1 MIAVNQI
8 ISWHDEFEGRVDR
21 ILWIS
26 EEQNALYAIDIT
38 KKKGLPVFYHVTD
51 VSNAIET
58 GKATWVD
65 DDPWSLHFF
74 EEELSP
80 AQRDVRDKAWS
91 IIVELTGM
99 ENEPAVFIKKQRG
112 AMIRKVAE
120 KHNLRE
126 YYIYRHLFR
135 YWQRGLNKNAL
146 IPDYVFSGGK
156 GKNREPGERKRGRP
170 RKSMQFS
177 EGINLTSQLREI
189 ICRSIK
195 EFYLQSG
202 KMSLPQAYQSML
214 KKYFSEDIEIDNGAV
229 KVTLVEEEKRPSFT
243 QFYQVYRKEFD
254 ESDAVKAREG
264 EKEFLRNNRAITG
277 DSTAEAFGPGE
288 KFQFD
293 ATIADIYLVSRLK
306 REHIIGRPVI
316 YGVIDV
322 FSRMVV
328 GVYVGLEGPSWLGA
342 MMALANVVQDKP
354 KFCQEYGIAIE
365 DEQWP
370 CRHLPSALLAD
381 RGEML
386 QGDLEPLLDSLRIRG
401 ENTPAY
407 RGDLKGIIERLFKTI
422 QDEFRPTTPGAV
434 QRDFQERGA
443 QDYRLNAKLD
453 IYQFTKIILAVIIE
467 HNNMKVLPRY
477 IRDQQMIA
485 EDVKPIPI
493 ELWNWGV
500 KNRSGSLRWIDE
512 EIVKLNLMPR
522 DNAIVTS
529 RGILFKKM
537 HYSCEIALKN
547 RWFEKARQKGT
558 WKIEV
563 SYDPRIISPIY
574 IRSENGRE
582 YEVCRLLDKDLRFQG
597 MSLSEVEDLLSYE
610 NTMTSDLKKEG
621 LYSGVQVRALI
632 DQVVEEAITKTNNAA
647 QNGLQ
652 TKKKRLK
659 GIRSNRKEER
669 EIIRQKE
676 AFVLEDASRQS
687 IAKIEVKA
695 EPAKKEDGNV
705 PSHLISYLL
714 KQQKE
719 RGDS

>member
-8 ISWHDEFEGRVDR
+8 ISWHDEFKGRVDR

-80 AQRDVRDKAWS
+80 AQREVRDKAWN

-99 ENEPAVFIKKQRG
+99 ENEPAIFIKKQRG

-177 EGINLTSQLREI
+177 EGINLTSQLRET

-354 KFCQEYGIAIE
+354 KFCQEYGIVIE

-386 QGDLEPLLDSLRIRG
+386 QGDLEPLLDTLRIRG

-522 DNAIVTS
+522 DSAVVTS

-563 SYDPRIISPIY
+563 SYDPRIMSPIY

-597 MSLSEVEDLLSYE
+597 MSLSEVEDLLNYE
-610 NTMTSDLKKEG
+610 NTMTNDLKKEG

-632 DQVVEEAITKTNNAA
+632 DQVVEEAITKTNNAT

-676 AFVLEDASRQS
+676 AFVLEDASRPS
-687 IAKIEVKA
+687 IEKTEVKA

>member
-65 DDPWSLHFF
+65 NDPWSLHFF

-99 ENEPAVFIKKQRG
+99 ENEPAIFIKKQRG

-156 GKNREPGERKRGRP
+156 GRNREPGERKRGRP

-243 QFYQVYRKEFD
+243 QFYQIYRKEFD

-522 DNAIVTS
+522 DNAVVTA

-563 SYDPRIISPIY
+563 SYDPRIMSPIY

-632 DQVVEEAITKTNNAA
+632 DQVVEEAITKTNNVT

-676 AFVLEDASRQS
+676 AFVLEDASRPS
-687 IAKIEVKA
+687 IEKTEVKV
-695 EPAKKEDGNV
+695 ESAKKEAGNV

-714 KQQKE
+714 NQQKE

>member
-51 VSNAIET
+51 VSNAIEN

-99 ENEPAVFIKKQRG
+99 ENEPAIFIKKQRG

-214 KKYFSEDIEIDNGAV
+214 KKYFSEDIEIDNGVV

-500 KNRSGSLRWIDE
+500 KNRSGALRWIDE

-522 DNAIVTS
+522 DNAVVTA

-563 SYDPRIISPIY
+563 SYDPRIMSPIY

-597 MSLSEVEDLLSYE
+597 MSLSEVEDLLNYE

-652 TKKKRLK
+652 TKKKRLM

-676 AFVLEDASRQS
+676 AFVLEDASRPS
-687 IAKIEVKA
+687 IEKTEVKA
-695 EPAKKEDGNV
+695 ESAKKEAGNV

-714 KQQKE
+714 NQQKE